1 MPSSDFKARNG
12 RTSFRSKHTEY
23 RNNADKVL
31 SVFVDSNAPEFEDQ
45 VREAASA
52 VCTFLNPSFEMAE
65 QETDSKERKYNPLIV
80 KTLTGGTSN
89 ELFIVSRT
97 TSSAPPSSSSSS
109 SSVLVRIHPNNDDE
123 GVVDRD
129 VENQLAAWLSEQGI
143 GPTYY
148 GRFENGRVEE
158 FYQNVAPLTS
168 HEMPNYA
175 PQIAQAM
182 ADFHCLE
189 APSTILPKPHTANH
203 YAMIENW
210 LDQAKN
216 TSIPSRPVEASLLQ
230 ELHSEW
236 KWLKPQLDA
245 TPSAD
250 SPIESQALLFI
261 RQLVL
266 THMDCQSLNIL
277 KDASG
282 SIRLIDFEYAG
293 WNPRAADIA
302 NTFCEYCDMNNI
314 SADYEKEYPSDEA
327 QNDYLKNYVLQS
339 SPDLAQQ
346 LSALQQW
353 ESFLAPIR
361 SEIGRFSLLS
371 HLGWSIWCIVKAKEE
386 SAIDFDY
393 LAYARHRMDGYYL
406 SKKKYFC

>member
-1 MPSSDFKARNG
+1 
-12 RTSFRSKHTEY
+12 
-23 RNNADKVL
+23 
-31 SVFVDSNAPEFEDQ
+31 
-45 VREAASA
+45 
-52 VCTFLNPSFEMAE
+52 
-65 QETDSKERKYNPLIV
+65 
-80 KTLTGGTSN
+80 
-89 ELFIVSRT
+89 
-97 TSSAPPSSSSSS
+97 
-109 SSVLVRIHPNNDDE
+109 
-123 GVVDRD
+123 
-129 VENQLAAWLSEQGI
+129 
-143 GPTYY
+143 
-148 GRFENGRVEE
+148 
-158 FYQNVAPLTS
+158 
-168 HEMPNYA
+168 
-175 PQIAQAM
+175 
-182 ADFHCLE
+182 
-189 APSTILPKPHTANH
+189 
-203 YAMIENW
+203 
-210 LDQAKN
+210 
-216 TSIPSRPVEASLLQ
+216 
-230 ELHSEW
+230 
-236 KWLKPQLDA
+236 
-245 TPSAD
+245 
-250 SPIESQALLFI
+250 
-261 RQLVL
+261 
-266 THMDCQSLNIL
+266 MDCQSLNIL